1 MAVMFLACG
10 QKSDTE
16 EVVSAAPAGSG
27 LPSDLWDGWES
38 VSDGLVRIHYPAG
51 HPLSENMA
59 PLVVDYSKIIKRTC
73 DLLNAEVPT
82 DTLHIMYY
90 TGVFHGRETT
100 GREYPFA
107 VKDTIHFWLP
117 SFLGQTL
124 MHYLIPKWQPNEPR
138 YQFFKHGVI
147 ATFDYSGQNYHKA
160 VMRIR
165 KEGNFVPLALAVR
178 DTTIDS
184 DTERLLS
191 AEAGSF
197 VEFLLRN
204 GGAFALSEMYSSPT
218 SFDSTV
224 AALFGISVDS
234 IQALWLEY
242 AELNGPPDTTT
253 SE

>member
-1 MAVMFLACG
+1 
-10 QKSDTE
+10 
-16 EVVSAAPAGSG
+16 
-27 LPSDLWDGWES
+27 
-38 VSDGLVRIHYPAG
+38 
-51 HPLSENMA
+51 MA
-59 PLVVDYSKIIKRTC
+59 PLVADYSMIIKRTC
-73 DLLNAEVPT
+73 DLLNTKVPT

-90 TGVFHGRETT
+90 TGVFHGKETT

-107 VKDTIHFWLP
+107 VTDTIHFWLP
-117 SFLGQTL
+117 SFLGTTL
-124 MHYLIPKWQPNEPR
+124 MQYLIPKWQPDEPR

-165 KEGNFVPLALAVR
+165 REGNYTSLSLAVL

-184 DTERLLS
+184 NTERVLS

-197 VEFLLRN
+197 VEFVLRN
-204 GGAFALSEMYSSPT
+204 GGAFALDEMYSSRT

-224 AALFGISVDS
+224 ATLFGISVDS
-234 IQALWLEY
+234 IETLWLDY
-242 AELNGPPDTTT
+242 AALNTPPDTTA